1 MVADNIESS
10 MKPCVH
16 EIDFRTSPAAQVSQA
31 AAVKRPAGHRI
42 LVLDDEIDVANTLG
56 AQVTA
61 LGHQALVTTDHTAFF
76 RAVAT
81 FHPDIV
87 IIDTCM
93 PGRDGLDILRELG
106 GACTAKVVVTSG
118 FGRRMIET
126 MIQSAHH
133 YGHDVLG
140 ALPKP
145 ARLATLK
152 ELLNRAPRRKS
163 AAPLPQSGATL
174 PNMSASDLRGSLQR
188 GEFEAYFQPKLCLH
202 SKSVCGFEAL
212 VRWHHP
218 HLGILSP
225 QKFLPQLQAH
235 DLEADLFRTMLDQSC
250 GFLSRLPGS
259 TARVA
264 VNAALSTVQTP
275 GFRGIMDRMVARH
288 GLGPERLII
297 ELTEFGSND
306 LPQSAIEALARLRMA
321 GYILS
326 IDDFGT
332 GVSSLQRLVRI
343 PFSELKIDRSF
354 LRGLTCSTAA
364 QDIISTLVSLARS
377 LDMFTTAEG
386 VEDDATLRHIGEL
399 GCDVAQGFLIARP
412 MRADA
417 ASRMYRTTMTI

>member
-1 MVADNIESS
+1 
-10 MKPCVH
+10 MKPWLH
-16 EIDFRTSPAAQVSQA
+16 TLDFTTSAAAQVSQK
-31 AAVKRPAGHRI
+31 VTVEHPEGRRI
-42 LVLDDEIDVANTLG
+42 LVLDDEVDVANTLA

-61 LGHQALVTTDHTAFF
+61 LGHRAQVTTDHTNFF
-76 RAVAT
+76 RLIEA
-81 FHPDIV
+81 FCPDV
-87 IIDTCM
+87 LIIDTCM
-93 PGRDGLDILRELG
+93 PGQDGLDILRELAG
-106 GACTAKVVVTSG
+106 VCSAQIIVTSG
-118 FGRRMIET
+118 FGQRMIET
-126 MIQSAHH
+126 MLQSAHH

-145 ARLATLK
+145 ARLGTLK
-152 ELLNRAPRRKS
+152 ELLEQARPRRTAAPSHQS
-163 AAPLPQSGATL
+163 AAILPTMEG
-174 PNMSASDLRGSLQR
+174 PELREALGR

-212 VRWHHP
+212 ARWHHP
-218 HLGILSP
+218 HLDILSP
-225 QKFLPQLQAH
+225 QVFLSRIQDH
-235 DLEADLFRTMLDQSC
+235 DLEGELFRTMLDQSC

-264 VNAALSTVQTP
+264 VNATLSTIQMP
-275 GFRGIMDRMVARH
+275 DFKGLMDQMVAQH
-288 GLGPERLII
+288 GLCPKRLII
-297 ELTEFGSND
+297 ELTEVGANE

-321 GYILS
+321 GYFLS

-354 LRGLTCSTAA
+354 LRGLRCSTSA
-364 QDIISTLVSLARS
+364 QGIISTLVSLARS

-386 VEDDATLRHIGEL
+386 VEDDATLRCIGEL

-417 ASRMYRTTMTI
+417 ASRMYATAMSK

>member
-1 MVADNIESS
+1 
-10 MKPCVH
+10 MKPWLHERDLQKTSAVH
-16 EIDFRTSPAAQVSQA
+16 ASQER
-31 AAVKRPAGHRI
+31 AVERPTGHRI
-42 LVLDDEIDVANTLG
+42 LILDDEIDVANTLA

-61 LGHQALVTTDHTAFF
+61 LGHQAQVTTDHTAFF
-76 RAVAT
+76 STVEA
-81 FHPDIV
+81 FCPDV
-87 IIDTCM
+87 LIIDTCM
-93 PGRDGLDILRELG
+93 PDLDGLDILRELE
-106 GACTAKVVVTSG
+106 GACAAQIIVTSG

-126 MIQSAHH
+126 MLQSAHH

-145 ARLATLK
+145 ARLGVLKDLLHQVHPRKATT
-152 ELLNRAPRRKS
+152 
-163 AAPLPQSGATL
+163 PLHQSGRLL
-174 PNMSASDLRGSLQR
+174 PTISGSDLHESLQR

-202 SKSVCGFEAL
+202 SKSICGFEAL

-218 HLGILSP
+218 RLGILSP
-225 QKFLPQLQAH
+225 QVFLPQIQAH
-235 DLEADLFRTMLDQSC
+235 ELETDLFRTMLDQSC

-264 VNAALSTVQTP
+264 VNANLSTVQTP
-275 GFRGIMDRMVARH
+275 DFKGLMDRTVARH
-288 GLGPERLII
+288 GLGPKRLII
-297 ELTEFGSND
+297 ELTEVGSND

-321 GYILS
+321 GYVLS

-354 LRGLTCSTAA
+354 LRGLTSSAA
-364 QDIISTLVSLARS
+364 ARDIISTLVSLARS

-386 VEDDATLRHIGEL
+386 VEDDATLRRIGEL

-412 MRADA
+412 MRAEA
-417 ASRMYRTTMTI
+417 ASRRYTTAFAM